1 MRGKRGDEDDG
12 EKEAWDENGKKEGK
26 ERTAEK
32 EKEGKDEDEGGG
44 GGGRG
49 RKRDKLRE
57 RRPPY

>member
-1 MRGKRGDEDDG
+1 MRGKRGEEDDR

-44 GGGRG
+44 GGRG

>member
-44 GGGRG
+44 GGRG

-57 RRPPY
+57 RRPPN

>member
-44 GGGRG
+44 GGRG